1 LIAAVSVLV
10 GGINSY
16 AGWAVGAVVLAVLQ
30 SLVIW
35 KFSARWMDL
44 VTFALLVIMLVFRP
58 RGLMEKEKRVEEA

>member
-1 LIAAVSVLV
+1 
-10 GGINSY
+10 
-16 AGWAVGAVVLAVLQ
+16 
-30 SLVIW
+30 VIW